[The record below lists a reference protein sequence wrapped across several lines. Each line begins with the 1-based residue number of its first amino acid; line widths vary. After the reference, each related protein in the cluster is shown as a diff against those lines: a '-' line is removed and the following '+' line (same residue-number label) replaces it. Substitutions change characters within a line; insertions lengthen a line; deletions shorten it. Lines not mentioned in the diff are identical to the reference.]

1 MASRQNRSNCYSAAG
16 ARSRQARRLFAPGCR
31 FLGLFC
37 LCVFAAGCTT
47 PYRHPVLRPVDEVF
61 PGVADAFT
69 SSDGKPVPE
78 VDLVA
83 IHGIGF
89 HDITWVR
96 QMVMQLAPALGFN
109 CNGNL
114 PDPMALAYG
123 AQLYTATL
131 SDATRRLQFS
141 AVIWSPISSE
151 AKKTLCYDA
160 NQVTSM
166 CAASASFSKDH
177 RAYLNGYGK
186 SAILDDLLSEATFYM
201 GDEGGRRV
209 REAVEDALLRAL
221 STDGTTLAQL
231 EAGAV
236 ATSKSEPLFVMSESL
251 GSKIII
257 DSLQELETKK
267 AAEFAKNTRS
277 HTGALFLLANPV
289 PLLNLGARGNS
300 TSGRPDASAHLKA
313 FATARTSRRQEHSL
327 AQVPIHIVA
336 ISDPNDL
343 LTYQLP
349 KDSLSRDD
357 AIITNIIVSNDVT
370 YLWLIESLAAAH
382 ENLILTS
389 LVADAIAL
397 GSAALSHLHSPVHDR
412 KAQHVA
418 PRGRTV

>member
-1 MASRQNRSNCYSAAG
+1 
-16 ARSRQARRLFAPGCR
+16 
-31 FLGLFC
+31 
-37 LCVFAAGCTT
+37 
-47 PYRHPVLRPVDEVF
+47 
-61 PGVADAFT
+61 
-69 SSDGKPVPE
+69 
-78 VDLVA
+78 
-83 IHGIGF
+83 
-89 HDITWVR
+89 
-96 QMVMQLAPALGFN
+96 MQLAPALGFN
-109 CNGNL
+109 WNGNL

-123 AQLYTATL
+123 AQLYTVTL
-131 SDATRRLQFS
+131 SDATRRVQFS
-141 AVIWSPISSE
+141 AVIRSPISSE
-151 AKKTLCYDA
+151 AKKTLCYDV

-166 CAASASFSKDH
+166 CTASASFSKDH

-186 SAILDDLLSEATFYM
+186 SAILDDLLSDATLYI
-201 GDEGGRRV
+201 GDEGGRRI

-236 ATSKSEPLFVMSESL
+236 ATSKSEPLFVVSESL

-257 DSLQELETKK
+257 DSLQELETNKK

-277 HTGALFLLANPV
+277 HTGALFLLANQV

-300 TSGRPDASAHLKA
+300 TSGTPDAYAHLKA
-313 FATARTSRRQEHSL
+313 FATARTSSRQEHSL

-336 ISDPNDL
+336 FSDPNDL

-357 AIITNIIVSNDVT
+357 AIIINIIVSNDAT
-370 YLWLIESLAAAH
+370 YLWLIESPAAAH
-382 ENLILTS
+382 ENYILTI
-389 LVADAIAL
+389 LVADAIAH

-412 KAQHVA
+412 KAQRVA